1 MNFQNIKLFLD
12 VKIEEAGDLSDIVDM
27 LERIRDTLSSSPQP
41 IPQVLNIEEKSEVST
56 QKDFDSAYNPKISLY
71 TFEAKEDATRQN
83 EFTSTPKLSATL
95 PKMGYQQVS
104 SVSPEILAE
113 SPKLSAVSHRDPA
126 AFPTESADY
135 HKISAVTPEVSAVS
149 PEVSSDPFKRSVV
162 SPKALISLK
171 ADPQTSTP
179 DPLSLPTTTKSFF
192 EGMEEQMLN
201 TVQGYILL

>member
-1 MNFQNIKLFLD
+1 M
-12 VKIEEAGDLSDIVDM
+12 SDIVDM

-41 IPQVLNIEEKSEVST
+41 SPQVLNIEEKSEVST

-104 SVSPEILAE
+104 SVSPEILAD
-113 SPKLSAVSHRDPA
+113 SPKLSAVSHKDSTA
-126 AFPTESADY
+126 AFPTESADS

-149 PEVSSDPFKRSVV
+149 PEVSSDPFKRSAVV
-162 SPKALISLK
+162 SPKAFSSVK

-201 TVQGYILL
+201 NFQVYILL

>member
-1 MNFQNIKLFLD
+1 M
-12 VKIEEAGDLSDIVDM
+12 SDIVDM

-41 IPQVLNIEEKSEVST
+41 IPQVLNLKDKSEVST

-71 TFEAKEDATRQN
+71 TFKAKEDATRQDV
-83 EFTSTPKLSATL
+83 FTSTPKLSATL

-104 SVSPEILAE
+104 GVSPEILAD
-113 SPKLSAVSHRDPA
+113 SPKLSAVSHKDSTA
-126 AFPTESADY
+126 AFPTESADS

-149 PEVSSDPFKRSVV
+149 PGVSSDPFKRSVV

-171 ADPQTSTP
+171 ADPQSSTP

-201 TVQGYILL
+201 NFQVYILL